1 MLFSVKCTLWLH
13 TTFQQLICLDRAIIT
28 PKYGNMFKKHVHKH
42 ERHKINAHTVA
53 ANSFFSICQINL
65 KCILKSSTMRFIL
78 HRKVILGTHL
88 IERRINSNILTS
100 SFQRLLIS
108 IKQTFGRNVT
118 LSHFM
123 PQIYQWNDN
132 RPTCF

>member
-1 MLFSVKCTLWLH
+1 MVAYYISTV
-13 TTFQQLICLDRAIIT
+13 
-28 PKYGNMFKKHVHKH
+28 NMFGQRHTYSHKNSKIWQYVKRHVHKH
-42 ERHKINAHTVA
+42 GRHKRNAHTVA

-88 IERRINSNILTS
+88 KERHINSNILTS
-100 SFQRLLIS
+100 SFQRLFIS

-118 LSHFM
+118 LSHNFM